1 VTVWLDFEKPVVE
14 IEQKIEELR
23 SRSAERGQDAR
34 GQLAELERKAE
45 ELRRDIYARL
55 TPYQRVQLA
64 RHPRRPYSLDYIERC
79 FSDFTELHGDRH
91 FGEDPA
97 IVAGLAMV
105 DGRPVM
111 VIGQQK
117 GRDTRENLMRRFGMP
132 NPEGYRKA
140 LRLMQLAERFRVP
153 IVTLV
158 DTPGAYPGLGA
169 EERGQAE
176 AIAVNLR
183 EMAVIEVPILTIVI
197 GEGGSGGA
205 LAIAVSDVVLM
216 FENSVYS
223 VISPEGCA
231 SILWRDGKKAPQ
243 AAEALRITAPDLEKL
258 GVIDRILPEPAGGAH
273 RDHDAAAATLKAA
286 ILGHLDT
293 WSGVSARDIV
303 QHRLERFRKL
313 GVFHEADTKS

>member
-1 VTVWLDFEKPVVE
+1 MTVWLDFEKPVVE
-14 IEQKIEELR
+14 IEQQIEELR
-23 SRSAERGQDAR
+23 ARAAERGQDAR

-45 ELRRDIYARL
+45 TLRLEIYARL

-79 FSDFTELHGDRH
+79 FTDFTELHGDRH

-105 DGRPVM
+105 DGHPVM

-140 LRLMQLAERFRVP
+140 LRLMQLAERFRIP

-183 EMAVIEVPILTIVI
+183 EMAQIDVPILTVVI

-243 AAEALRITAPDLEKL
+243 AAEALRITATDLKKL
-258 GVIDRILPEPAGGAH
+258 GVIDGILPEPAGGAH

-293 WSGVSARDIV
+293 WSGVSGKDIV
-303 QHRLERFRKL
+303 QHRLDRFRKL